1 MVILG
6 SLISN
11 PSSHP
16 SEALGY
22 FYNLLLK
29 SFIAT
34 NIGLTYKNTVDTK
47 FDHILLLV
55 QENPSLHL
63 NIINCFRE
71 NKMHILHNGS
81 AVTL

>member
-47 FDHILLLV
+47 FDHILARAR
-55 QENPSLHL
+55 ESFTSLEHY
-63 NIINCFRE
+63 
-71 NKMHILHNGS
+71 
-81 AVTL
+81 